1 MNEPQSR
8 VGIWQKADSC
18 ATIILGRALAPNH
31 MWWEGEDKFGRPILY
46 ARPGEM
52 DLSTYSRE
60 EYVKAHVYLIEQGL
74 QRMRAG
80 VSTFVLVVDASHLS
94 TKHFDLAR
102 DKQLLHIGAPHCN
115 TLQHTATHCSTLQ
128 HTDKLLLRIG
138 ATNCNTL

>member
-1 MNEPQSR
+1 
-8 VGIWQKADSC
+8 
-18 ATIILGRALAPNH
+18 

-80 VSTFVLVVDASHLS
+80 VITFVLVVDASHLS